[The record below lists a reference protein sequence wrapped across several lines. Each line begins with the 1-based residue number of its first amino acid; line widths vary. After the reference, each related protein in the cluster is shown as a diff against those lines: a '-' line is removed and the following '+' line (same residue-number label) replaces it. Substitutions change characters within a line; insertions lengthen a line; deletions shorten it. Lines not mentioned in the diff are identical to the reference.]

1 MIKKDVRMNPES
13 IKSLKEFNK
22 KQIQSNIKLHKIFYQ

>member
-1 MIKKDVRMNPES
+1 MKKNDKMNPDS

-22 KQIQSNIKLHKIFYQ
+22 KPKYKKAKPK